1 MTKDILFITSYPEK
15 GLTHGKKVVGVASY
29 AKNTAVNLQKLTG
42 QKITVLAE
50 TLNNSKKS
58 YTEDGIE
65 IERVW
70 ERDNPLSMINLAR
83 KAQKSP
89 AKKTVVE
96 FEFAM
101 FGGIYMLPLLLLL
114 LLFLN
119 ICGKQIYFVLHHVIT
134 DITGL
139 AGHIGADKNSF
150 KIKVFNKAIK
160 FFYFALGRLTKK
172 IIVFEKTHGEEIAK
186 MAHTKNVV
194 VIPHAVE
201 RFNSTISKKSARDRL
216 NLPQDK
222 KIALLFGF
230 IAHYKGTDIGI
241 ENLKSS
247 DWEIVVAGGPNPNH
261 LEKKHYSSYIN
272 SIKKNNH
279 TRVTGFVD
287 EKDIPLYYKAADVA
301 VFPYRAFMSSSGPL
315 SIAYSTTTPFAIS
328 SNIKNTLKNQDVT
341 AALKKSNINEKDLIL
356 QKNSYQS
363 TLESVRKNHKKIT
376 EFEKIVK
383 SQRSWKNIAKQY
395 NEALA
400 I

>member
-1 MTKDILFITSYPEK
+1 MKDILFITSYPEK
-15 GLTHGKKVVGVASY
+15 GLTHGKKVLGVASY
-29 AKNTAVNLQKLTG
+29 AKNTAVNLKKVID

-50 TLNNSKKS
+50 VLTNSKKS
-58 YTEDGIE
+58 YTEGGIK

-70 ERDNPLSMINLAR
+70 KRDNPLSMLELAR
-83 KAQKSP
+83 KAQKNP
-89 AKKTVVE
+89 ARKVVVE

-101 FGGIYMLPLLLLL
+101 FGGIYMLPLVLLLL
-114 LLFLN
+114 LYLN
-119 ICGKQIYFVLHHVIT
+119 LCGKQIFFVLHHVIT
-134 DITGL
+134 DIKDL
-139 AGHIGADKNSF
+139 AGHIGTDKNSF
-150 KIKVFNKAIK
+150 KIKLFNRAIK
-160 FFYFALGRLTKK
+160 LFYFALGRLTSK
-172 IIVFEKTHGEEIAK
+172 IIVFEKTHGEEISK

-201 RFNSTISKKSARDRL
+201 NFKSSVSRKTARKKLD
-216 NLPQDK
+216 LPQNK
-222 KIALLFGF
+222 KVALLFGF

-241 ENLKSS
+241 KNLKSS

-261 LEKKHYSSYIN
+261 LEKKHYATYIN
-272 SIKKNNH
+272 SIEKNNH
-279 TRVTGFVD
+279 MRVTGFVD

-328 SNIKNTLKNQDVT
+328 SNIRNTLKNNDVT
-341 AALKKSNINEKDLIL
+341 EALKKSKVSEKDLIL

-363 TLESVRKNHKKIT
+363 TLESVRKNHKKII

-400 I
+400 T